1 MLLFQSEEWIDKWC
15 KRNNLERGRVLTLQQ
30 VWELS
35 KLWYGDRMSIEYHG
49 RSLDEAASILK
60 QVGLIPNPNPKLFGL
75 PRPFVGAL
83 IGIAV
88 FLLLFLLV
96 RVTELPYLMAIVF
109 FPYYVSTLFFGKF
122 VMNLSQLG
130 STVFFLLVSSIP
142 PTALGSIFFSNKK
155 FLGIS
160 LLIIYLVIS
169 CFAGSFIL
177 FMSS

>member
-1 MLLFQSEEWIDKWC
+1 MNET
-15 KRNNLERGRVLTLQQ
+15 N
-30 VWELS
+30 
-35 KLWYGDRMSIEYHG
+35 
-49 RSLDEAASILK
+49 LK
-60 QVGLIPNPNPKLFGL
+60 QESNETTLETKLFGL

-88 FLLLFLLV
+88 FLLLLLLV
-96 RVTELPYLMAIVF
+96 HITESTYLKGIAF
-109 FPYYVSTLFFGKF
+109 FPYFLSTLFFGKF
-122 VMNLSQLG
+122 VMNLSQFG

-142 PTALGSIFFSNKK
+142 PAALGSLIFSNNK

-160 LLIIYLVIS
+160 LLIIYIVIS